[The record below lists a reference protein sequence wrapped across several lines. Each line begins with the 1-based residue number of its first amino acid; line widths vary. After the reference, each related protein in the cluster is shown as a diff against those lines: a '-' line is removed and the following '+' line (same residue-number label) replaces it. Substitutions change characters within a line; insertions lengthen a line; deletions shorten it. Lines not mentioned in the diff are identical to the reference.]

1 MSDQLADSAERLFGG
16 HIDKALL
23 HAAGEGRFPQ
33 ALWDEVTEAGFTA
46 ALLPEEAG
54 GFGATVTEAMRI
66 LQISASFNAPLPL
79 AETMLAGWL
88 LAKAGLPLPDG
99 ILTLAP
105 VRKADS
111 LTLAREGDG
120 WRLSGTAQRVPWG
133 RDAATAVVLVDGS
146 DGAMLASVPAM
157 GLATHLDVNLAGE
170 PRDTLSFDLVL
181 PPDAVAPAP
190 MTAEALRAAGAALRT
205 VQLAGALSRAL
216 SVTVGYVQT
225 RVQFGRPIGKFQAI
239 QHNLAI
245 MAGQSAAAIAAAD
258 MATEALDEG
267 LRTGKLPMLTVAAA
281 KARAGEAASVAAG
294 LAHQSHGAIG
304 FTQEYELHYATRRLW
319 SWRDEFGNEAEW
331 NGMVGCAALRAGADG
346 LWPLLTNV
354 A

>member
-23 HAAGEGRFPQ
+23 QGADEGTFPQ
-33 ALWDEVTEAGFTA
+33 ALWEEVAAAGFTA

-66 LQISASFNAPLPL
+66 LQVSAAFNAPLPL

-88 LAKAGLPLPDG
+88 LAKAGLPVPVG

-105 VRKADS
+105 VRKADI
-111 LTLAREGDG
+111 LTLTRDGGG
-120 WRLSGTAQRVPWG
+120 WRLAGTAARVPWA
-133 RDAATAVVLVDGS
+133 RDAAALVALAEAPG
-146 DGAMLASVPAM
+146 GAMLASVPAA
-157 GLATHLDVNLAGE
+157 GLVTARDVNLAGE
-170 PRDTLSFDLVL
+170 PRDTVRFDLVL
-181 PPDAVAPAP
+181 PPEAVAPAP
-190 MTAEALRAAGAALRT
+190 MTAEALRGAGAALRT

-216 SVTVGYVQT
+216 SVTVAYVQT

-258 MATEALDEG
+258 MATEALEEG
-267 LRTGKLPMLTVAAA
+267 LRTGRLPVLTIAAA
-281 KARAGEAASVAAG
+281 KARAGEAASIAAG

-304 FTQEYELHYATRRLW
+304 FTQEYELHHATRRLW

-331 NGMVGCAALRAGADG
+331 NAMVGRAALRAGAEG
-346 LWPLLTNV
+346 LWPLLTSV